1 MTTRQRQLRWIVTVF
16 ALIVIAD
23 QITKEI
29 IIRTIPEG
37 SVTFAGREETFF
49 FLTHERNP
57 GLVGGAFRDYP
68 GVAYIAPIVATLVLI
83 YLFRHLDPAS
93 RAQSLAY
100 GMITG
105 GAIGNIIDRFR
116 IGSVTDFI
124 QVHFYFIPF
133 DFPWK
138 RYPAFNVADSAICIG
153 VVMLIL
159 CWRRMELERLRRE
172 SEQSDA
178 SRTD

>member
-1 MTTRQRQLRWIVTVF
+1 MTIRQRQLIWILTVF
-16 ALIVIAD
+16 ALVLIAD
-23 QITKEI
+23 QVTKEI

-68 GVAYIAPIVATLVLI
+68 FVAYTAPIVATLVLI
-83 YLFRHLDPAS
+83 YLFRHLDPVS

-105 GAIGNIIDRFR
+105 GAIGNIVDRFR
-116 IGSVTDFI
+116 FGSVTDFI

-153 VVMLIL
+153 VVMLII

-172 SEQSDA
+172 SEQGDA
-178 SRTD
+178 PRTD